1 MDHTWKGRSDK
12 EVLYDED
19 TSDEVIRD
27 VLDHTSAR
35 LSAALAR
42 KAEKIEDPKAREEI
56 KERSIEVWQIQNNLG
71 LSREQMVEKILRMRG
86 ELDEIKNEG

>member
-42 KAEKIEDPKAREEI
+42 KAEKIEDPRPGRKLKSA
-56 KERSIEVWQIQNNLG
+56 Q
-71 LSREQMVEKILRMRG
+71 
-86 ELDEIKNEG
+86 